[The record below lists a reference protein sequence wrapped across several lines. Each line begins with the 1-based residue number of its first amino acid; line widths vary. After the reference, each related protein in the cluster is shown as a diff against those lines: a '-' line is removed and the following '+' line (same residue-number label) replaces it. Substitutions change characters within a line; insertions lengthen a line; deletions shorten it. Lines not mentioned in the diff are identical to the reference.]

1 MLRSRGWG
9 GVVGGVG
16 WGGGRGRVSDLG
28 TQGQGGCCEDL
39 SSTKDSIC

>member
-1 MLRSRGWG
+1 MGDG
-9 GVVGGVG
+9 GEF
-16 WGGGRGRVSDLG
+16 SDLG